1 MKALSRL
8 LLIAASTALVTA
20 CGASSSSPVP
30 VPIASPGAPA
40 TAPTPE
46 PSAAP
51 IATSA
56 PSLTIGLLVP
66 YTESAVNSERGLA
79 QKRAADLYLA
89 QQGGLLG
96 GQSASIVYGDE
107 SLNGALDVT
116 KAQELV
122 QQNAFAVLGLLG
134 DDGAAAVRA
143 YADANKIPLIV
154 TGASGNALTRT
165 APSPYVLRASYTNWQ
180 LSEPLGE
187 WAAGK
192 GAKAFDVVH
201 ASDTFGTESA
211 AAFVEGLG
219 KAGGK
224 ATSDV
229 TAQPGGDW
237 AALVASIKAQPAKA
251 VFAAF
256 AGADATAFIG
266 AWADAGMAAA
276 GYSLYGPGPLAG
288 VDVLATV
295 KDKAVGITTSSFWAS
310 TLTGADN
317 TTLATLFP
325 KTYQDEAGNPSP
337 VDADVIE
344 MWDAMRAVDAA
355 VKAAGTSSSD
365 AFSQAVAGAS
375 VTGARGVFTFGPQT
389 HNVVED
395 IYIRQVTATGGS
407 VANQV
412 VATVPSVADPGH

>member
-8 LLIAASTALVTA
+8 LLLAASTALVSA
-20 CGASSSSPVP
+20 CGASSSTPA
-30 VPIASPGAPA
+30 ASPAASPA
-40 TAPTPE
+40 ATPAPTAE

-51 IATSA
+51 SA
-56 PSLTIGLLVP
+56 SSQAPITVGLLVP
-66 YTESAVNSERGLA
+66 YTESAVNNERGLA

-89 QQGGLLG
+89 QQGGMLG
-96 GQSASIVYGDE
+96 GQSATLVYGDE

-122 QQNAFAVLGLLG
+122 QQGAFAVLGLLG
-134 DDGAAAVRA
+134 DDGATAVRA
-143 YADANKIPLIV
+143 YADTNKIPLIV

-165 APSPYVLRASYTNWQ
+165 VVSPFVVRSSYSNWQ

-192 GAKAFDVVH
+192 GAKAFFVVH

-211 AAFVEGLG
+211 SALVEGLG
-219 KAGGK
+219 KGGGK
-224 ATSDV
+224 ATGNV
-229 TAQPGGDW
+229 AAQPGGDW
-237 AALVASIKAQPAKA
+237 AKLVASIKAQSTKA

-256 AGADATAFIG
+256 EGADAIAFIG
-266 AWADAGMAAA
+266 AWSDAGMTAA

-288 VDVLATV
+288 VDVLASV
-295 KDKAVGITTSSFWAS
+295 GDKAGGITTSSFWAS
-310 TLTGADN
+310 TLTGTDN

-337 VDADVIE
+337 VDADVIA

-355 VKAAGTSSSD
+355 VQAAGTSSD
-365 AFSQAVAGAS
+365 AFAAALAGET
-375 VTGARGVFTFGPQT
+375 VTGARGSFTFDSQT

-395 IYIRQVTATGGS
+395 IYIRQAVASGGS

-412 VATVPSVADPGH
+412 LDTVPKVADPGH